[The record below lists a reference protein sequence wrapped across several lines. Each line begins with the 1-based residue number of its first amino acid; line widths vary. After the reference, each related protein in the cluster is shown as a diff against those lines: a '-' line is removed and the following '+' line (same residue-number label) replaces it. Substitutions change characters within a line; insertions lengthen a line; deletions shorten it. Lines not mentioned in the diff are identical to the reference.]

1 MTEPKTFEDQFDHD
15 PDTVYDPEEDLDLGP
30 DDEFSGNSE
39 TSSKSYTSAQK
50 DVSQGGC
57 LGGLL
62 KVALSSGL
70 ILFCYL
76 YIFQPEKFTVL
87 QNKITQ
93 IFSAD
98 SEERLPLLSMS
109 EQNIPQS
116 PVQPQMPVSI
126 PNILLN
132 GAGTLPDFST
142 VAKHK
147 TALNFYLIEA
157 EKIRFETL
165 DTYHNLLKNM
175 INDWTGETEPE
186 KIEQIINMPYT
197 QFFTQTS
204 VSLLSQTVLKQ
215 IGLTPTGNARIVS
228 QDPIQ
233 VMASVYPH
241 LKKAMSEKTTVRDQL
256 KTIEPISSFLIHI
269 CRGSV
274 ECLASWDLLIDM
286 LGVKKYAQILEKSP
300 ENIYRS
306 SGN

>member
-1 MTEPKTFEDQFDHD
+1 M
-15 PDTVYDPEEDLDLGP
+15 
-30 DDEFSGNSE
+30 
-39 TSSKSYTSAQK
+39 
-50 DVSQGGC
+50 
-57 LGGLL
+57 
-62 KVALSSGL
+62 
-70 ILFCYL
+70 
-76 YIFQPEKFTVL
+76 
-87 QNKITQ
+87 
-93 IFSAD
+93 
-98 SEERLPLLSMS
+98 
-109 EQNIPQS
+109 
-116 PVQPQMPVSI
+116 
-126 PNILLN
+126 
-132 GAGTLPDFST
+132 
-142 VAKHK
+142 
-147 TALNFYLIEA
+147 IEA